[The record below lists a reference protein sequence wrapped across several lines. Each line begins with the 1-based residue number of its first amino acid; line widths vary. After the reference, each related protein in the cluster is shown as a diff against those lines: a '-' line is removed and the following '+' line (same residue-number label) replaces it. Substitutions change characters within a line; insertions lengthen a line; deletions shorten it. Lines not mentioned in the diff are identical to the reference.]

1 VKEPLADEERGGFG
15 PIFSAED
22 VGYWF
27 FRLNGFLT
35 TRNFVVHPDGNTGQR
50 TDADLL
56 AVRFP
61 YRSEQDMPDDV
72 LFTSRAWPLLMLV
85 EIKSGK
91 CHFNGPWTNP
101 AAGNLTR
108 VLKAIGAFPNSEV
121 SHVAADLYRAGM
133 YKSSGYEVCLVAL
146 GNEVDGAL
154 KTALPK
160 AKQITWDQVF
170 RFISDRFVFYRHQ
183 KADAPQW
190 DDSGR
195 ELYALAQKAAGDLAR
210 FDADA
215 RKTFRIPPAPL
226 VQI

>member
-1 VKEPLADEERGGFG
+1 MRDGLGNQEQRRFAPA
-15 PIFSAED
+15 FSAED

-56 AVRFP
+56 ALRFP

-72 LFTSRAWPLLMLV
+72 LFTGRSWPLLMLV

-121 SHVAADLYRAGM
+121 SDVAADLYRTGM
-133 YKSSGYEVCLVAL
+133 YESARYEVCLVAL
-146 GNEVDGAL
+146 GNEVDGA
-154 KTALPK
+154 
-160 AKQITWDQVF
+160 
-170 RFISDRFVFYRHQ
+170 
-183 KADAPQW
+183 
-190 DDSGR
+190 
-195 ELYALAQKAAGDLAR
+195 
-210 FDADA
+210 
-215 RKTFRIPPAPL
+215 
-226 VQI
+226 